1 MAFTRIHHV
10 GIVTPDLDNARKVL
24 VDGFG
29 LAVDEHRTPSPG
41 GDPGYENTS
50 ILEFPIG
57 EMRYE
62 VAKPNSEDS
71 APGQFLASTGGR
83 GGMYYISLASDN
95 FDVDVKML
103 VDKGV
108 KLRGSIDGQQSV
120 FLEPESVLGLGIQ
133 IMAEDNYYTHPHYL
147 GNGNLTGMAH
157 VGVAARSAQE
167 SRHLWSDIFGFSED
181 KSAERGQEGPDPNR
195 EKGAADDPVHL
206 LEYPVGGSVIEISH
220 PTTEDSGTARL
231 VAQRATHGAVYH
243 HTCPYAPDV
252 HRFTDQA
259 VENGVIQIGSI
270 PPKGETETVVAW
282 FHPRSC
288 LGMLLEV
295 WNRAPGGEHHH
306 HRAR

>member
-120 FLEPESVLGLGIQ
+120 FLDPESVLGLGIQ
-133 IMAEDNYYTHPHYL
+133 IMAEDNY
-147 GNGNLTGMAH
+147 
-157 VGVAARSAQE
+157 
-167 SRHLWSDIFGFSED
+167 
-181 KSAERGQEGPDPNR
+181 
-195 EKGAADDPVHL
+195 
-206 LEYPVGGSVIEISH
+206 
-220 PTTEDSGTARL
+220 
-231 VAQRATHGAVYH
+231 
-243 HTCPYAPDV
+243 
-252 HRFTDQA
+252 
-259 VENGVIQIGSI
+259 
-270 PPKGETETVVAW
+270 
-282 FHPRSC
+282 
-288 LGMLLEV
+288 
-295 WNRAPGGEHHH
+295 
-306 HRAR
+306 